1 MLYDIKVVSNHMKSI
16 AFVDVFGLPYDGDTL
31 NRRGLGGSESAVIQM
46 SRELALLGYDVK
58 VFNDCTRDDCNPG
71 VYNDVAYISL
81 SEIENYPEGFDV
93 MISSRTVAPFAPNNL
108 RDRFKTFTVMPN
120 FDVVAKSSR
129 YRVLWM
135 HDTFCDGDDLIE
147 GMCLDGLIDQIFTLS
162 DFHTTYISNCEHG
175 KKRNFEVLK
184 KYIFQTRNAITKYTE
199 WVDIERK
206 DPDLFVFNS
215 SVTKGMR
222 SLVERIWPRVKEQLP
237 KAKLA
242 ILGGYYKFGDDHTK
256 DEQQTTYE
264 NLRAYAENNPELD
277 IHFTGIVTPQEV
289 AAWMIRSS
297 YMLYPGE
304 FPETFGISVLEALSY
319 NTPVICN
326 IFGALEE
333 VAIDQAC
340 WKTPYAI
347 QPNGLFPHIVASDQE
362 ERFVK
367 LTVEAYSNRYLHQ
380 QKQYACNQL
389 AGINTWNTVALQ
401 WKQHFCSKLKYN
413 YLNKTEYRQVSEINQ
428 RVKHVF
434 GTRFS
439 NPHHNPVLRQNQQH
453 LDIVVPF
460 YNATKFLPMCME
472 SIFAQDYDNY
482 TVHLINDT
490 STDDPLPVIDQVLKN
505 LLPDCNV
512 KVYNN
517 KLNKGAV
524 RNQVELINQLDPEN
538 IVLLVDGD
546 DWLYPDPE
554 IFHKINNLY
563 HNDCEFS
570 YGSCWSLVDN
580 IPLIAQPYPPN
591 IQQHKLYRTH
601 KFSWNMPYTHLRT
614 FRARMLHIYK
624 DSTYQDADG
633 NWLKAGGDTALFYAA
648 LEAAHPDKVVCVPE
662 VWYVYNDAHADN
674 DYKIHGK
681 EQNQTAEYVLN
692 RSVDWLDAPRKYS
705 THKKRVLVAIPTAK
719 NIEVD
724 TFKSIY
730 DQIVSDNIEVDFQYF
745 YGYRI
750 DQIRN
755 LIADWAIRGNYDYLF
770 SVDSDVT
777 FDKNVLQ
784 KFIDHDVDI
793 VSGVYRQRKSE
804 QILEIYSMEGGNMD
818 WADLRDKEL
827 VEIGACGFGC
837 VLVKREVFE
846 GVGQPAFEYHVALD
860 HKNTISED
868 WDFCAK
874 ARAKNFKVWAD
885 TDVVC
890 GHIGSTVFKIE

>member
-1 MLYDIKVVSNHMKSI
+1 MKSI
-16 AFVDVFGLPYDGDTL
+16 AFIDVFGLPYDGDTL

-46 SRELALLGYDVK
+46 SRELAKLGYDVK

-71 VYNDVAYISL
+71 VYNNVEFVPLSDVV
-81 SEIENYPEGFDV
+81 NYTNGFDV
-93 MISSRTVAPFAPNNL
+93 MISSRTVAPFAPSAIKQ
-108 RDRFKTFTVMPN
+108 RFKTFTVMPDFEN
-120 FDVVAKSSR
+120 VAKASR

-147 GMCLDGLIDQIFTLS
+147 GMCLDGLIHRVFTLS
-162 DFHTTYISNCEHG
+162 DFHTTYITNCDHG

-184 KYIFQTRNAITKYTE
+184 KYVFQTRNAITKYTD
-199 WVDIERK
+199 WVDIDAK
-206 DPDLFVFNS
+206 DPNLFVFNS
-215 SVTKGMR
+215 SVTKGMT
-222 SLVERIWPRVKEQLP
+222 SLVERIWPRVKQQCP
-237 KAKLA
+237 QAKLA
-242 ILGGYYKFGDDHTK
+242 ILGGYYKFGDNQEP
-256 DEQQTTYE
+256 DEQQKTFE
-264 NLRAYAENNPELD
+264 RLRSHAQNNPSMD
-277 IHFTGIVTPQEV
+277 ILFTGIVKPTEV
-289 AAWMIRSS
+289 AAWMAKAS

-326 IFGALEE
+326 TFGALEE
-333 VAIDQAC
+333 IAMDVAC

-367 LTVEAYSNRYLHQ
+367 LAVEAYNNRYLQQ

-389 AGINTWNTVALQ
+389 AGINTWDTVALQ
-401 WKQHFCSKLKYN
+401 WKQHFYMQSKQDFLSKH
-413 YLNKTEYRQVSEINQ
+413 EYRRVSEINQ
-428 RVKHVF
+428 RVSQTF

-439 NPHHNPVLRQNQQH
+439 NNYHNPVQRQNQQH
-453 LDIVVPF
+453 IDVVVPF
-460 YNATKFLPMCME
+460 YNATEFLSRCLQ
-472 SIFAQDYDNY
+472 SIFAQDYDEY
-482 TVHLINDT
+482 TVHLINDA
-490 STDDPLPVIDQVLKN
+490 STDDPIPVIDG
-505 LLPDCNV
+505 LLQKLIPDCKV

-517 KLNKGAV
+517 SVNKGAV
-524 RNQVELINQLDPEN
+524 RNQVELINKLDPES

-546 DWLYPDPE
+546 DWLYPDSE

-563 HNDCEFS
+563 HQDCEFS
-570 YGSCWSLVDN
+570 YGSCWSLVDD
-580 IPLIAQPYPPN
+580 IPLVAQPYPPKV
-591 IQQHKLYRTH
+591 QQQKSYRQH
-601 KFSWNMPYTHLRT
+601 RFNWNMPYTHLRT

-624 DSTYQDADG
+624 DSTYQDDQG
-633 NWLKAGGDTALFYAA
+633 NWLKAGGDTAVFYAA

-662 VWYVYNDAHADN
+662 IWYVYNDAHANN
-674 DYKIHGK
+674 DYKINNT
-681 EQNQTAEYVLN
+681 QQTQTAEYVLN
-692 RSVDWLDAPRKYS
+692 SSVDWLDEPRKYPG
-705 THKKRVLVAIPTAK
+705 TKKRVLVAIPTAK

-730 DQIVSDNIEVDFQYF
+730 DQVVSDNIEVEFQYF

-755 LIADWAIRGNYDYLF
+755 LIADWVIKGNYDYLF
-770 SVDSDVT
+770 SVDSDIT
-777 FDKNVLQ
+777 FDKDVLQ

-793 VSGVYRQRKSE
+793 VSGIYRQRKSE
-804 QILEIYSMEGGNMD
+804 QILEIYSLEGSNMI
-818 WADLRDKEL
+818 WSDLRDKQL
-827 VEIGACGFGC
+827 VEIGGCGFGC

-846 GVGQPAFEYHVALD
+846 SVGQPAFEYHVALD

-890 GHIGSTVFKIE
+890 GHIGSTVFKVK